1 MAFSQEKYIRVPV
14 LEVLPGA
21 QDSQKI
27 FNHWEKMLD
36 NFLTAVAA
44 SVPST
49 SSSSSSSSLTINKLA
64 ILNGYLSPDIYALIK
79 HLTTYETAIEALRK
93 LYKKKKN
100 VIYARHLLVTTSQE
114 SGESATDY
122 SQRLLLLAK
131 DCVFEAV
138 TAEQHKS
145 EAVRDALI
153 AGLKSPNV
161 RLRLLEND
169 DLTLEKAIQIAD
181 SLERA
186 QLFSSS
192 FEHTAMSPSL
202 LSSVQK
208 MEENDEERKTYAR
221 ERSYFSRQDA
231 SAVVFGKEKKHA
243 TEAHIRCYYC
253 GNQHPQLRKL
263 CPAKNAECFRC
274 GRRGHFAKVCRAGMK
289 EVQSAAMTSPSTY
302 LAAVSKPLEQ
312 STISVKIDGVKTHA
326 LVDSGASECYVSSS
340 LADSLGLWPTGP
352 KSTITLASKDQTAK
366 VLGYTTAL
374 VTIKGHEYRN
384 VKFGVVSKLCADVI
398 LGLKFLEKH
407 KRVIFEFDGENDFT
421 ISNKRCSVAA
431 AKVSEPPAI
440 FKFVDPK
447 VRPVAVKSR
456 NYSSEDRGF
465 IRSEIEKLLKNGVI
479 ENSVSPWRAQVVV
492 TKDTR
497 HKKG

>member
-64 ILNGYLSPDIYALIK
+64 ILNGYLSPDIYALIE

-93 LYKKKKN
+93 LYKKNKN
-100 VIYARHLLVTTSQE
+100 VIYARHLLATTSQE

-208 MEENDEERKTYAR
+208 MEENDEERKTYAP

-231 SAVVFGKEKKHA
+231 SAVVFGKERKHG

-253 GNQHPQLRKL
+253 GNQHPQLR
-263 CPAKNAECFRC
+263 
-274 GRRGHFAKVCRAGMK
+274 
-289 EVQSAAMTSPSTY
+289 
-302 LAAVSKPLEQ
+302 
-312 STISVKIDGVKTHA
+312 
-326 LVDSGASECYVSSS
+326 
-340 LADSLGLWPTGP
+340 
-352 KSTITLASKDQTAK
+352 
-366 VLGYTTAL
+366 
-374 VTIKGHEYRN
+374 
-384 VKFGVVSKLCADVI
+384 
-398 LGLKFLEKH
+398 
-407 KRVIFEFDGENDFT
+407 
-421 ISNKRCSVAA
+421 
-431 AKVSEPPAI
+431 
-440 FKFVDPK
+440 
-447 VRPVAVKSR
+447 
-456 NYSSEDRGF
+456 
-465 IRSEIEKLLKNGVI
+465 
-479 ENSVSPWRAQVVV
+479 
-492 TKDTR
+492 
-497 HKKG
+497 